1 VIQKNILTK
10 IYSRFSFLS
19 KTDIAFVIF
28 MMMLSVTYYYQVSKT
43 MTPVWDSVVY
53 MANAHGWLNREPLFE
68 IFRPPLISWLI
79 SAIWMI
85 AGESSYMIKYLHMA
99 FTIGSGFVL
108 YIALK
113 KNKNNRFAFGVSAL
127 TMLNSW
133 ILVTSSQLL
142 TEGISLFF
150 VVLTLYFVKGQR
162 PRNWVLAGTSIG
174 LTFASR
180 YPIVLQSLLIL
191 IVESLIR
198 KNPKILTYALKAT
211 APIIAILVFMVY
223 LKTGTFQTALAK
235 DTVFTPFLS
244 PFYVTHSID
253 IWGLAFVLVPIAFLF
268 RKTYE
273 DKNNYTYIIW
283 FLISIIFWSAN
294 SSNYE
299 ERFAIQFTPAVYYLA
314 VLSLENIINTRMKL
328 KDLILGKVFEK
339 IEHLTSRRTT
349 IRK

>member
-1 VIQKNILTK
+1 MLTH

-19 KTDIAFVIF
+19 KTDIAFIIF
-28 MMMLSVTYYYQVSKT
+28 MLMLSVTYYYEVSKT
-43 MTPVWDSVVY
+43 TTPVWDAVVY
-53 MANAHGWLNREPLFE
+53 MANAHGWLNREPLLE
-68 IFRPPLISWLI
+68 TFRPPLISWII

-85 AGESSYMIKYLHMA
+85 AGESSYIIKYLQAA
-99 FTIGSGFVL
+99 FTIGSGFIL

-133 ILVTSSQLL
+133 ILVISSQLL
-142 TEGISLFF
+142 TEGLSLFF
-150 VVLTLYFVKGQR
+150 VVLTLYFVKGQS
-162 PRNWVLAGTSIG
+162 PRNWIFAGISIG

-180 YPIVLQSLLIL
+180 YPIVLQSLSIL

-211 APIIAILVFMVY
+211 VPIVAIVVFIVY
-223 LKTGTFQTALAK
+223 LKTGIFQTALAK
-235 DTVFTPFLS
+235 DAVLTPFLS

-273 DKNNYTYIIW
+273 DKNNYTYIVW

-314 VLSLENIINTRMKL
+314 LLSLENIINTRMKL
-328 KDLILGKVFEK
+328 KDLVLGKVFEK
-339 IEHLTSRRTT
+339 RKYLTGRRTT
-349 IRK
+349 IRKE

>member
-1 VIQKNILTK
+1 MLTK

-28 MMMLSVTYYYQVSKT
+28 MLMLSVTYYYQVSKT
-43 MTPVWDSVVY
+43 TTPVWDSVVY
-53 MANAHGWLNREPLFE
+53 MANAHGWSNREPLLE

-85 AGESSYMIKYLHMA
+85 AGESSYIIKYLHMA
-99 FTIGSGFVL
+99 FTIGSGFIL

-113 KNKNNRFAFGVSAL
+113 RNKNNRFAFGVSAL

-133 ILVTSSQLL
+133 ILVVSCQLL

-162 PRNWVLAGTSIG
+162 PRNWILAGISIG

-191 IVESLIR
+191 IVEFLIR
-198 KNPKILTYALKAT
+198 KNPKILTYALKGAV
-211 APIIAILVFMVY
+211 PIVAILVFVVY
-223 LKTGTFQTALAK
+223 LKTGTFETSLAK
-235 DTVFTPFLS
+235 DSVFTPLLS
-244 PFYVTHSID
+244 PFYITHSIG

-268 RKTYE
+268 RETYE

-294 SSNYE
+294 SANYQ

-314 VLSLENIINTRMKL
+314 LLSLENIIKTRMKL
-328 KDLILGKVFEK
+328 KELVLVKY
-339 IEHLTSRRTT
+339 LRREN
-349 IRK
+349 I

>member
-1 VIQKNILTK
+1 MIQKNLLTK

-19 KTDIAFVIF
+19 KTDIAFIIF
-28 MMMLSVTYYYQVSKT
+28 MLMISVTYYYQVSKT
-43 MTPVWDSVVY
+43 ATPAWDSVVY

-85 AGESSYMIKYLHMA
+85 TGESSYMIKYLHMA

-150 VVLTLYFVKGQR
+150 VVLTLYFVKSQR

-191 IVESLIR
+191 IVESIIR

-268 RKTYE
+268 RETYE

-314 VLSLENIINTRMKL
+314 LLSLENIINTRMKL
-328 KDLILGKVFEK
+328 KDLVLVKY
-339 IEHLTSRRTT
+339 LRRENM
-349 IRK
+349 

>member
-1 VIQKNILTK
+1 MLTK

-19 KTDIAFVIF
+19 KTDIAFIIF
-28 MMMLSVTYYYQVSKT
+28 MLMLSVTYYYQVSKT
-43 MTPVWDSVVY
+43 TTPVWDSVVY
-53 MANAHGWLNREPLFE
+53 MANAHGWLNREPLLE

-85 AGESSYMIKYLHMA
+85 SGESSYIIKYLHMA
-99 FTIGSGFVL
+99 FTIGSGFIL
-108 YIALK
+108 YVALK

-133 ILVTSSQLL
+133 ILVASSQLL

-150 VVLTLYFVKGQR
+150 VILTLYFVKGQR
-162 PRNWVLAGTSIG
+162 PSNWILAGISIG

-180 YPIVLQSLLIL
+180 YPIVLQSLSIL

-198 KNPKILTYALKAT
+198 KNPKILTYALKGAV
-211 APIIAILVFMVY
+211 PIFAILVFVVY
-223 LKTGTFQTALAK
+223 LKTGTFETSLAK
-235 DTVFTPFLS
+235 DSVFTPLLS
-244 PFYVTHSID
+244 TFYITHSIG

-268 RKTYE
+268 RETYE

-294 SSNYE
+294 SANYQ

-314 VLSLENIINTRMKL
+314 LLSLENIINTRMKL
-328 KDLILGKVFEK
+328 KHLVLGKYLRREK
-339 IEHLTSRRTT
+339 I
-349 IRK
+349 